1 MSITVT
7 PEALTK
13 IKALSEREDAGKRI
27 LRVGVKGGGCSGFS
41 YDMKFV
47 GEHNDSDIVLSFDEV
62 TLVCDPK
69 SMQFLEGME
78 IWFDRNLI
86 GGGLKFRNPNAKK
99 SCSCGESFSV

>member
-1 MSITVT
+1 MSITIT
-7 PEALTK
+7 PEALVK
-13 IKALSEREDAGKRI
+13 IKSLSEKEDASNRT

-47 GEHNDSDIVLSFDEV
+47 GGPKDKDIVMNFDDMV
-62 TLVCDPK
+62 VVCDPK
-69 SMQFLEGME
+69 SIEFLKDME